1 MEDVNDIEVV
11 LNEAFVLIML
21 VKWETQANAQTQTGV
36 RLLMMSVFVLI
47 VSLLWFMAV
56 SITCTYLGRKSTK
69 ESIPEVAQS
78 EGKVFVEEI
87 PAIYHNVRL
96 INIVLQWKFQHWQ

>member
-56 SITCTYLGRKSTK
+56 SITCTC
-69 ESIPEVAQS
+69 
-78 EGKVFVEEI
+78 
-87 PAIYHNVRL
+87 VRTWAE
-96 INIVLQWKFQHWQ
+96 NPQKKAYQKWHRVKAKFL